1 MWRATLVIMF
11 LLILSASGLWQKCR
25 AADSGEPG
33 ANNYAG
39 SALPKS
45 SSPDKNGLPAP
56 LNLKMDYAGL
66 IPHSISDSGNN
77 ATFSSGNLI
86 PSSPQK
92 DRSDNSD
99 IHLYL
104 KEKSQNVAA
113 SNVSVDSVEN
123 KCFSR
128 TFAKENMEQ
137 RVARLE
143 QFVFG
148 KITSGTTITA
158 RLEKVAKIVEPQ
170 ARVVSPDDSHSQS
183 VQNSDQI
190 ASGQNSA
197 PLKQIESLIAVINHG
212 IDNYNV
218 HDYQRAEDDFEKCCA
233 MAPDMA
239 RVHSYLAITK
249 LQENERPAALE
260 EFRTTYAID
269 PFGTYGRYAKLCLLK
284 LAGDEEIRKRGPV
297 DSDEILQSSLDKI
310 NKQSAGLINFHN
322 HESSRTPQLPFGAGF
337 AAQIQATSAKNNTVL
352 QNAFTQESANN
363 LKHLMGLKAKPGDA
377 HLRAWGTNLNTRYY
391 GSDTYLYAPYYI
403 PREYPVELKAQQQT
417 LSAPL
422 LPHLKLTKPHS
433 NFHKKGSSHG

>member
-1 MWRATLVIMF
+1 M
-11 LLILSASGLWQKCR
+11 
-25 AADSGEPG
+25 
-33 ANNYAG
+33 
-39 SALPKS
+39 PKS
-45 SSPDKNGLPAP
+45 PSPDKNGLPAP
-56 LNLKMDYAGL
+56 LNLKMDYANL
-66 IPHSISDSGNN
+66 IPHDIADGGNL
-77 ATFSSGNLI
+77 ATFSLNNPIS
-86 PSSPQK
+86 SSPQK
-92 DRSDNSD
+92 NQGDNSD

-104 KEKSQNVAA
+104 KEKSQNGAA

-148 KITSGTTITA
+148 KIANGTTTITT
-158 RLEKVAKIVEPQ
+158 RLEKIAKIVDPQ
-170 ARVVSPDDSHSQS
+170 ATVTSPDESSSQS
-183 VQNSDQI
+183 AQNSDQI
-190 ASGQNSA
+190 LSGQSSA
-197 PLKQIESLIAVINHG
+197 ALKQTESLIAVINHG
-212 IDNYNV
+212 IDHYNV
-218 HDYQRAEDDFEKCCA
+218 HDYQRAEDDFEQCCA

-297 DSDEILQSSLDKI
+297 DSDEVLQSSLDKI

-322 HESSRTPQLPFGAGF
+322 RESSRTPQLPFGTGF

-422 LPHLKLTKPHS
+422 PPHLKLTKRHS
-433 NFHKKGSSHG
+433 NFQKKGSSHG